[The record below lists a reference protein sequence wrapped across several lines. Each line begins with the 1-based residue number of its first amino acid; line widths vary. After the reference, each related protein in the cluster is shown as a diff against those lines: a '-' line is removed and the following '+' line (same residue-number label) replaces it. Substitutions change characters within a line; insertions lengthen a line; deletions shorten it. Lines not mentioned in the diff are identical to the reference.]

1 MKRCGAHGWRRS
13 RCADELEDPK
23 TKAARDSS
31 KNPFFTNRTL
41 SATPVNDETRYYL
54 DEARNGDFE
63 AAYHGL
69 IELPPDLLPD
79 LAEAY
84 RTEDDPQIRVAH
96 RRSRLATPAAHQLGF
111 PRTGVGTHTPKS
123 GSKPSMVS

>member
-1 MKRCGAHGWRRS
+1 MKRCGADGWRRS

-84 RTEDDPQIRVAH
+84 RTEDDPQIRALIVEAVWQH
-96 RRSRLATPAAHQLGF
+96 RLPTSLDFLALASE
-111 PRTGVGTHTPKS
+111 THTPKS